1 MPQHEFILKV
11 HNHPGVLIRVAQVFT
26 RRSFNIDA
34 LEVKPDPKN
43 PVFATMHIKAKGDG
57 EQLNQIKLQ
66 ISKLIDVIEVL

>member
-43 PVFATMHIKAKGDG
+43 PAFATNLQANRCYRSFVNKA
-57 EQLNQIKLQ
+57 QFILAF
-66 ISKLIDVIEVL
+66 